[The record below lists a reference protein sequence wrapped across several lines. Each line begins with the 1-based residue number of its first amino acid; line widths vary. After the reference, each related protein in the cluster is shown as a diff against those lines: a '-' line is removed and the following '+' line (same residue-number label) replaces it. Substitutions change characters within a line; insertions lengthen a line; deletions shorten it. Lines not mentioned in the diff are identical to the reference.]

1 MNRSTD
7 ANTVIKEKIH
17 LPFPSSTFSSMC
29 FMRAKEREEKRR
41 EERGRAREKAKEHK
55 KKEERDADRQPNN
68 WLIVIICFI
77 IFPHIH

>member
-1 MNRSTD
+1 
-7 ANTVIKEKIH
+7 
-17 LPFPSSTFSSMC
+17 
-29 FMRAKEREEKRR
+29 MRAKERERERR
-41 EERGRAREKAKEHK
+41 EEREKANECK